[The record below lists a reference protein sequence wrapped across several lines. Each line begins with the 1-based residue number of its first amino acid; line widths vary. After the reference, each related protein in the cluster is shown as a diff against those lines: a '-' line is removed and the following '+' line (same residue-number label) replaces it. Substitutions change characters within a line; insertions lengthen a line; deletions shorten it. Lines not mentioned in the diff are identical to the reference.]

1 MITFT
6 VTTLDGAEAYSFG
19 ILDSN
24 KMGIT
29 IGAAP
34 QSQAAAYQAPDGATT
49 SLGTYTKYNPGN
61 EEYQGLQE
69 HITLVMEEPHK
80 ISWNFP
86 SDDNFSLGYAGSYDM
101 ADGIHYGQ
109 APNYEYSD
117 DSYTKGEELCYVG
130 TRVAFY
136 CDGFDVAF
144 TGLEYVAGAEWTSL
158 SAGQYTTAEAV
169 DNYDKKTHTIY
180 IFVMP
185 PHDVTVT
192 ISAAS

>member
-6 VTTLDGAEAYSFG
+6 VTTTDAADTYSFG
-19 ILDSN
+19 ILNSN

-34 QSQAAAYQAPDGATT
+34 QSQTAAYQAPDGTT
-49 SLGTYTKYNPGN
+49 ISLGTYTKYNPGN
-61 EEYQGLQE
+61 KEYQGLRE
-69 HITLVMEEPHK
+69 HITLVMEAPHK
-80 ISWNFP
+80 ISWTLP
-86 SDDNFSLGYAGSYDM
+86 SDGNFSLEYADSGSM
-101 ADGIHYGQ
+101 DGVQYGQ

-117 DSYTKGEELCYVG
+117 ESYTKGEESCYVG

-144 TGLEYVAGAEWTSL
+144 TGLESVADAEWSSL

-169 DNYDKKTHTIY
+169 GSDNKTHTIY

-185 PHDVTVT
+185 SHDVTVT